1 MHSSLGD
8 IRQAACL
15 VASANLDRTPA
26 YVNRPHKVGLLLR
39 EPYRIGNEELHRRI
53 AERGHPAIRAPH
65 GNVFAFLDD
74 DGTRVSELAARA
86 QITKQSM
93 AELVA
98 HLERHGYVER
108 IPDPADGRA
117 KLVRATTRGRAV
129 YAIARD
135 VIADIERDWTA
146 ELGTTKMRR
155 LRELLQ
161 ELNDHLTEPPP
172 QAGGS
177 RART

>member
-1 MHSSLGD
+1 MSTVPPRPAR
-8 IRQAACL
+8 I
-15 VASANLDRTPA
+15 NL
-26 YVNRPHKVGLLLR
+26 GLLLR

-53 AERGHPAIRAPH
+53 AERGHATIRAPH

-108 IPDPADGRA
+108 VPDPADGRA

-129 YAIARD
+129 YAIARE
-135 VIADIERDWTA
+135 VIAEIEREWTA
-146 ELGTTKMRR
+146 ELGAKKMRQLRR
-155 LRELLQ
+155 LLE
-161 ELNDHLTEPPP
+161 ELNERLTVRAPEPPARDQRRP
-172 QAGGS
+172 
-177 RART
+177 RAPRSSG

>member
-1 MHSSLGD
+1 MSSVPPRPVH
-8 IRQAACL
+8 I
-15 VASANLDRTPA
+15 NL
-26 YVNRPHKVGLLLR
+26 GLLLR

-53 AERGHPAIRAPH
+53 ADRGHAAIRAPH

-108 IPDPADGRA
+108 VPDPADGRA
-117 KLVRATTRGRAV
+117 KLVRATARGRAV
-129 YAIARD
+129 YAVARD
-135 VIADIERDWTA
+135 VIAEIERERAA
-146 ELGTTKMRR
+146 ELGAAKMRQ
-155 LRELLQ
+155 LRQLLQ
-161 ELNDHLTEPPP
+161 ELNERL
-172 QAGGS
+172 AGQDP
-177 RART
+177 

>member
-1 MHSSLGD
+1 MSTVPP
-8 IRQAACL
+8 RPAR
-15 VASANLDRTPA
+15 VNL
-26 YVNRPHKVGLLLR
+26 GLLLR

-53 AERGHPAIRAPH
+53 AERGHAAIRAPH

-98 HLERHGYVER
+98 HLEQHGYVER

-135 VIADIERDWTA
+135 VIAEIEREWTA
-146 ELGTTKMRR
+146 ELGATKMRQ

-161 ELNDHLTEPPP
+161 ELNDRLT
-172 QAGGS
+172 G
-177 RART
+177 ARQGVGA